1 MANENFK
8 IARFINLSAC
18 KKIFSD
24 YSTFVLRSP
33 EYYRNIE
40 DEQKR
45 DKAEGSIKHKDKHG
59 RINHSEAM
67 CYLISCWTKLDDDVP
82 SCDEWKIFGED
93 HILALISTPAKVKN
107 CIEKK
112 LITVKPDNVPSLCW
126 MVGHREVIYY
136 KEGTSQDQNKVF
148 EGFHKNDYFWKEKEY
163 RFVVNTRG
171 YIDTLM
177 FYAEPEDYCN
187 TAIINTKTVKCLEFY
202 KAYEDGKI
210 EPGRTQFIKNFDELV
225 GECSFNCVNGLNDS

>member
-1 MANENFK
+1 MANEKDFK
-8 IARFINLSAC
+8 IARFIDLSAC

-33 EYYRNIE
+33 KHYRNIE

-45 DKAEGSIKHKDKHG
+45 DKADGYIKHKDKHG
-59 RINHSEAM
+59 RIGHSERM
-67 CYLISCWTKLDDDVP
+67 CYLISCWTKLDGDVP

-93 HILALISTPAKVKN
+93 HMLALISTPEKVNN

-112 LITVKPDNVPSLCW
+112 LITVKPNNVRSLCW
-126 MVGHREVIYY
+126 RVDHREVHYY
-136 KEGTSQDQNKVF
+136 KKGTNQDQNKVF
-148 EGFHKNDYFWKEKEY
+148 EGFHKDNFFRKEKEY
-163 RFVVNTRG
+163 RFVVSVRG

-177 FYAEPEDYCN
+177 FYAEPDDYCD

-202 KAYEDGKI
+202 KAYGDGKI
-210 EPGRTQFIKNFDELV
+210 EPGRAQFIENFDKLV
-225 GECSFNCVNGLNDS
+225 NLVAHFPCTFSR